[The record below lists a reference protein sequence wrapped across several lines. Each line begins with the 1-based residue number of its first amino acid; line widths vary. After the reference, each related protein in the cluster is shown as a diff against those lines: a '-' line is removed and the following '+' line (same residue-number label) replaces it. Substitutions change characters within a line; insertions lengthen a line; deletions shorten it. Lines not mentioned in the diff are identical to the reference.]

1 MDRESR
7 LGALFRGSV
16 QCELIRC
23 DSLMNRYVDLSLE
36 FTADTSAVDAPVT
49 PVKGDSSDLP
59 SGSDGNSD
67 SSKSQDG
74 VSSKTESAGGSTA
87 TGSEASASK
96 SESRGE
102 STATGGSSAGDTTPT
117 GSSSTGSSD
126 SSSSASSSS
135 TEGLLSYAI
144 VIKIHAICAAS
155 AW

>member
-1 MDRESR
+1 VDRESR
-7 LGALFRGSV
+7 FGALFRGSV
-16 QCELIRC
+16 QCELIYF

-49 PVKGDSSDLP
+49 PVKGDSSGLP
-59 SGSDGNSD
+59 SGSDFNSD

-74 VSSKTESAGGSTA
+74 ASSKTESAGGSSA
-87 TGSEASASK
+87 TGGEASASK
-96 SESRGE
+96 TKSNGDS
-102 STATGGSSAGDTTPT
+102 SATSGSSAAETKST

-126 SSSSASSSS
+126 SLGSSSSSS
-135 TEGLLSYAI
+135 TEGLLSYAT